1 LIPAGTGFNTY
12 QSAEVRVR
20 PEALESLRMDREN
33 VLARQFPLLEAA
45 VPGDALAEGVSESV
59 DVATVEPGAE

>member
-1 LIPAGTGFNTY
+1 
-12 QSAEVRVR
+12 
-20 PEALESLRMDREN
+20 MDREN